1 MKIISKF
8 LDKEEWSLY
17 ASLQTVVILLC
28 LKLGMNINN
37 LQTLIFASILAFM
50 SGELVPK
57 LIYTFFICM
66 MLWGNL
72 KKDIFIKYTF
82 VSLLSIVITSFIKKD
97 NIVYRKFYSG
107 ILRYFLIVCIGLW
120 MIYIPYLLYMNAE

>member
-1 MKIISKF
+1 
-8 LDKEEWSLY
+8 
-17 ASLQTVVILLC
+17 
-28 LKLGMNINN
+28 
-37 LQTLIFASILAFM
+37 
-50 SGELVPK
+50 
-57 LIYTFFICM
+57 M

-97 NIVYRKFYSG
+97 NIVYRNFYSG
-107 ILRYFLIVCIGLW
+107 ILRYLLIVCIILW